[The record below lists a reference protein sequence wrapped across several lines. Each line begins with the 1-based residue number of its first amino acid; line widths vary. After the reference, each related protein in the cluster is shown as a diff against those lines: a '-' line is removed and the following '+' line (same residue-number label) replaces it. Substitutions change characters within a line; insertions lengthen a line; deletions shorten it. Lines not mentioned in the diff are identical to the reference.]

1 MKIIQI
7 AFKNFVDKKRAEWRT
22 LTGIL
27 QKEKENKEN
36 LIVIRNNRKEIEKQ
50 IDTACRN
57 LIDVLD
63 SKLIPKV
70 NKDLEARIFLLRLR
84 GDFYRYMSE
93 YSVGEEKTKLTKTCY
108 LCY

>member
-1 MKIIQI
+1 M
-7 AFKNFVDKKRAEWRT
+7 
-22 LTGIL
+22 TGIL

-70 NKDLEARIFLLRLR
+70 NKDLEARVFLLRLR